1 MKTTEN
7 NHVDLQK
14 NDFGCIR
21 VSKGTFKGHELVDIR
36 KYFKSEDEFKPT
48 PKGIS
53 LHPEI
58 LPELIKILKQ
68 LAIEFDIC
76 VEDVKS

>member
-7 NHVDLQK
+7 KFVDLQK

-21 VSKGTFKGHELVDIR
+21 VTKETFKGHELVDIR
-36 KYFKSEDEFKPT
+36 KYFRADDDFKPT
-48 PKGIS
+48 TKGIA

-58 LPELIKILKQ
+58 LPELIKTLKQ
-68 LAIEFDIC
+68 MAIEYDVC
-76 VEDVKS
+76 LEDVEN